1 MSGHDVASAVA
12 GNAGHFDTL
21 SQLLASS
28 QSLQAAMV
36 VLVVGIIGIAMG
48 YRKLSGWIRGKKFY
62 YHRPHLSKFVQVAVL
77 PVFGVALISSVN
89 AYIQTFELFDEE
101 AERLAEMGGQLTAQ
115 ETFVKL
121 LNTMDI
127 LVIGY
132 TVARLVP
139 IILTKREKSELEK
152 QDYEQWRSMMGFE
165 DDEGDLFHRL
175 FRWVP
180 PAGPPDGM
188 DGAKFK
194 ELMGTDEGKKILE
207 SYRTR
212 SGAPVGSYEDI
223 SEKPF
228 EEWKKSERSKY
239 RAYFESCV
247 SGSSGAGRALRTAR
261 DPEEIYPID
270 IWREEK
276 RMGGFARIEPGARP
290 PGNARRKRKN
300 LPKSFTS
307 ILPVGMFAA
316 VLLGV
321 VGWWGVDLFVLATAV
336 GGLGIGVG
344 FALQETLQNYFAYIL
359 VRKDKIYVEGDR
371 VKLDTGYNGYVHK
384 ITSRVTYLRH
394 ALNESVAIIPTRQL
408 INAQIINYSKEI
420 RMVPA
425 VVEVGVSYL
434 NDPRQVAAILIKVGK
449 RAMEE
454 VVDSSGAHL
463 VRHMT
468 CPYRAQNR
476 PSCGCDKDV
485 HVSEIEQPVVRFT
498 KFNDSSLDFMLW
510 VYVRDYGS
518 QYKTKTDMMMFIHE
532 EFKKNDIRIPW
543 PIRTV
548 YDGDEK
554 REAEEIASLDAQRRS
569 IVREYGV
576 GDIVR
581 GGDDE

>member
-1 MSGHDVASAVA
+1 MSGHDGASAVA

-21 SQLLASS
+21 SQLLTSS
-28 QSLQAAMV
+28 ESLQAAMV
-36 VLVVGIIGIAMG
+36 LLVVGIVAIVLA
-48 YRKLSGWIRGKKFY
+48 YRKFSGWIRGKKFY
-62 YHRPHLSKFVQVAVL
+62 YHRPHLSKFVRVAVL

-89 AYIQTFELFDEE
+89 AYIQNFELFDEE
-101 AERLAEMGGQLTAQ
+101 PGELAGRLSAQ

-121 LNTMDI
+121 LNTMDM

-132 TVARLVP
+132 TISRLVP

-152 QDYEQWRSMMGFE
+152 QDYGRWREMSGFE
-165 DDEGDLFHRL
+165 DDKGDLFHGL

-180 PAGPPDGM
+180 PADPPEEMERAEFDRLLGTEDGRRR
-188 DGAKFK
+188 
-194 ELMGTDEGKKILE
+194 LE
-207 SYRTR
+207 AYRTR
-212 SGAPVGSYEDI
+212 DGAPIGSYEGTSD
-223 SEKPF
+223 KPF
-228 EEWKKSERSKY
+228 EKWKESERAKY
-239 RAYFESCV
+239 RAYFEQCV
-247 SGSSGAGRALRTAR
+247 SGTNRAGRVLRTAQE
-261 DPEEIYPID
+261 PEEIYPID

-276 RMGGFARIEPGARP
+276 RMGDFGPIVAGARP

-300 LPKSFTS
+300 LPKSFTN
-307 ILPVGMFAA
+307 ILPLGMFAA
-316 VLLGV
+316 VVLGV

-344 FALQETLQNYFAYIL
+344 FALQETMQNYFAYIL

-408 INAQIINYSKEI
+408 INAQIINYSREI

-425 VVEVGVSYL
+425 SVDVGVSYL
-434 NDPRQVAAILIKVGK
+434 NDPRQVAAILIKVGR
-449 RAMEE
+449 RAMTE
-454 VVDSSGAHL
+454 VVDTKGRHL
-463 VRHMT
+463 VRQMT
-468 CPYRAQNR
+468 CPYRESNR

-485 HVSEIEQPVVRFT
+485 HVGDIEQPVVRFT
-498 KFNDSSLDFMLW
+498 KFNDSSLDFTLW

-518 QYKTKTDMMMFIHE
+518 QYKTKTDMMMFIYD

-548 YDGDEK
+548 YEGDEK
-554 REAEEIASLDAQRRS
+554 RDAGEIASLDAQRRG
-569 IVREYGV
+569 IVKEYGV
-576 GDIVR
+576 GDIAA
-581 GGDDE
+581 GGDED